1 MLRYG
6 PIQWKNHASIV
17 VMSLQISHG
26 KYTLFSAN
34 FFVGLR
40 ALIKHAEKIY
50 IWFSNHYFNKS
61 ILAYIKSNRLANFI
75 ETEQILRCDIQ
86 VVVINQIKKGRH
98 NMLWCDFLN

>member
-1 MLRYG
+1 MKFGAISEPEFAINQTWVKIHVSNGYHKRFWTMLRYD

-40 ALIKHAEKIY
+40 AY
-50 IWFSNHYFNKS
+50 IESLK
-61 ILAYIKSNRLANFI
+61 LG
-75 ETEQILRCDIQ
+75 
-86 VVVINQIKKGRH
+86 KKFRIGERKV
-98 NMLWCDFLN
+98 

>member
-26 KYTLFSAN
+26 KYTLFSTN

-40 ALIKHAEKIY
+40 AC
-50 IWFSNHYFNKS
+50 
-61 ILAYIKSNRLANFI
+61 I
-75 ETEQILRCDIQ
+75 ENL
-86 VVVINQIKKGRH
+86 KG
-98 NMLWCDFLN
+98 LEIC